1 MIITKTVY
9 ARAGLIG
16 NPSDGYFGKTIAFS
30 VKNFQAEVTLFP
42 SPELRIEPN
51 QRDHLTFRNMSDL
64 VEDIRFSGY
73 YGGVR
78 LIKAA
83 IKKFHEHLVTHEIPH
98 DAEMN
103 FTVRY
108 RSTIPLRVGLAGSS
122 AIIAATMRALM
133 EFYGVE
139 IPMPFLPTLILRV
152 ETEELGIAAG
162 LQDRVVQVYGGCV
175 YMDFDRDH
183 LEEFQYGRYEP
194 IDPALLPPLYIAY
207 RQKLSEGTEVVHNDL
222 RQRWERGDPEVRHG
236 MARFGEITDEF
247 YRALKERDL
256 DRMGELI
263 NENFDLRASLCRISQ
278 ANWDLI
284 NAARNVEAPAKFCGS
299 GGAIVGVYRNKRM
312 LRDLGRAMKEI
323 DAELVLPE
331 I

>member
-83 IKKFHEHLVTHEIPH
+83 IKKFHEYLVTHEIPH
-98 DAEMN
+98 DAERN

-108 RSTIPLRVGLAGSS
+108 RSTIPLRVGLEGSS
-122 AIIAATMRALM
+122 AIITATMRALM
-133 EFYGVE
+133 EFYGVD
-139 IPMPFLPTLILRV
+139 IPKPFLPTLILRV

-222 RQRWERGDPEVRHG
+222 RQRWERGDPEVRRG

-256 DRMGELI
+256 DRMGELV
-263 NENFDLRASLCRISQ
+263 NANFDLRASLCRISQ

-284 NAARNVEAPAKFCGS
+284 NAARNVEASAKFCGS
-299 GGAIVGVYRNKRM
+299 GGAIVGIYRSKKM
-312 LRDLGRAMKEI
+312 LEDLERAMKEI
-323 DAELVLPE
+323 DAELILPE